1 MTPMDATVAPPNAR
15 LLAHHEARAIVCGVL
30 LPILAGARPTIGRE
44 LGQVHALL
52 HMDVA
57 AAS

>member
-1 MTPMDATVAPPNAR
+1 MDATVAPPNAR